1 MRNFDQKTGIDM
13 DVFEELLSSEYLPLL
28 FEEGA
33 GALLLKFMPFVLFFE
48 LPLAILVIIGVIKYT
63 VDRRYEGE
71 RRPYFPSV
79 SCIITCYSEGRDV
92 QKTIMSL
99 TEQIY
104 PGKIE
109 MLAMI
114 DGAAKNKLTYDS
126 ALEMSRYVSGFKN
139 RKLLVV
145 PKWQRGGRVSS
156 LNTGLNFAS
165 GEIVMAIDG
174 DTSFDNNMAERATRH
189 FEDPTVA
196 AVSGCLRV
204 RNADESLTASLQ
216 AIEYFISIQ
225 ASKTGLSSFNMVNNI
240 SGAFGVFRKSVLD
253 LVEGW
258 DAGTA
263 EDLDLTLRIKN
274 YFGRYKKKFRIIFDP
289 EAIGHTDA
297 PATFKGFLK
306 QRIRWDGDL
315 SYLYFR
321 KHKRSFKPKI
331 LGWPNFLMII
341 LTGLFSQIVMPFVI
355 FVYTVWLFIRYPI
368 EYASTLLFL
377 VYLFYFFL
385 LLVMYLIF
393 TACLSERPEEDLSR
407 LCFLPLMPL
416 FAFAARMNSL
426 VATVWEL
433 TASGHKDTS
442 MAPWWVTR
450 KNKF

>member
-1 MRNFDQKTGIDM
+1 M
-13 DVFEELLSSEYLPLL
+13 FEELLTSEYIPLL

-33 GALLLKFMPFVLFFE
+33 MTLLLKFMPFVLFFE
-48 LPLAILVIIGVIKYT
+48 LPLSILVIIGVIKYT
-63 VDRRYEGE
+63 LIRRNEEE
-71 RRPYFPSV
+71 RRPFFPPV

-92 QKTIMSL
+92 QKTIRSL

-126 ALEMSRYVSGFKN
+126 ALEMSGFVTGFEN
-139 RKLLVV
+139 RKLIVV

-165 GEIVMAIDG
+165 GEIIMALDG
-174 DTSFDNNMAERATRH
+174 DTSFDNNMVERATRH
-189 FEDPTVA
+189 FEDPSVS

-216 AIEYFISIQ
+216 AIEYFVSIQ

-263 EDLDLTLRIKN
+263 EDLDITLRIKN
-274 YFGRYKKKFRIIFDP
+274 YFGRYKKEFRILFDP

-321 KHKRSFKPKI
+321 KHRPSFNPKL

-341 LTGLFSQIVMPFVI
+341 LTGLFSQIVMSFLI
-355 FVYTVWLFIRYPI
+355 FAYTVWLFVRYPI
-368 EYASTLLFL
+368 EYSSALLL
-377 VYLFYFFL
+377 MVYLFYL
-385 LLVMYLIF
+385 LLLVVMYLIF
-393 TACLSERPEEDLSR
+393 VGCLSERPKEDLSR
-407 LCFLPLMPL
+407 LCFLPLMPI

-433 TASGHKDTS
+433 TASGHRDTS
-442 MAPWWVTR
+442 MAPWWVTQ

>member
-1 MRNFDQKTGIDM
+1 MEM
-13 DVFEELLSSEYLPLL
+13 FEELLTSEYIPLL

-33 GALLLKFMPFVLFFE
+33 MTLLLKFMPFVLFFE
-48 LPLAILVIIGVIKYT
+48 LPLSILVIIGVIKYT
-63 VDRRYEGE
+63 LIRRNEEE
-71 RRPYFPSV
+71 RRPFFPPV

-92 QKTIMSL
+92 QKTIRSL

-126 ALEMSRYVSGFKN
+126 ALEMSGFVTGFEN
-139 RKLLVV
+139 RKLIVV

-165 GEIVMAIDG
+165 GEIIMALDG
-174 DTSFDNNMAERATRH
+174 DTSFDNNMVERATRH
-189 FEDPTVA
+189 FEDPSVS

-216 AIEYFISIQ
+216 AIEYFVSIQ

-263 EDLDLTLRIKN
+263 EDLDITLRIKN
-274 YFGRYKKKFRIIFDP
+274 YFGRYKKEFRILFDP

-321 KHKRSFKPKI
+321 KHRPSFNQKL

-341 LTGLFSQIVMPFVI
+341 LTGLFSQIVMPFLI
-355 FVYTVWLFIRYPI
+355 FAYTVWLFVRYPI
-368 EYASTLLFL
+368 EYSSALLL
-377 VYLFYFFL
+377 MVYLFYL
-385 LLVMYLIF
+385 LLLVVMYLIF
-393 TACLSERPEEDLSR
+393 VGCLSERPKEDLSR
-407 LCFLPLMPL
+407 LCFLPLMPI

-433 TASGHKDTS
+433 TASGHRDTS
-442 MAPWWVTR
+442 MAPWWVTQ

>member
-1 MRNFDQKTGIDM
+1 M
-13 DVFEELLSSEYLPLL
+13 DVFGELVTVEYIPLF

-33 GALLLKFMPFVLFFE
+33 GTLLLKFMPFVLFFE
-48 LPLAILVIIGVIKYT
+48 LPLALLVMVGVMKYT
-63 VDRRYEGE
+63 IE
-71 RRPYFPSV
+71 RRSEPERSPFFPSV

-114 DGAAKNKLTYDS
+114 DGASVNKLTYDS
-126 ALEMSRYVSGFKN
+126 AMEMSGYVSDFRN
-139 RKLLVV
+139 RKLIVV
-145 PKWQRGGRVSS
+145 PKWLRGGRVSS
-156 LNTGLNFAS
+156 LNTGLKFAS
-165 GEIVMAIDG
+165 GEIVMALDG
-174 DTSFDNNMAERATRH
+174 DTSFDNNMVERVTRH
-189 FEDPTVA
+189 FEDPYVS

-216 AIEYFISIQ
+216 AIEYLISIQ
-225 ASKTGLSSFNMVNNI
+225 ASKTGLSAFNLVNNI
-240 SGAFGVFRKSVLD
+240 SGAFGVFRKSVMD

-263 EDLDLTLRIKN
+263 EDLDMTLRIKN
-274 YFGRYKKKFRIIFDP
+274 YFGRYKKKFRIVFDP
-289 EAIGHTDA
+289 EAIGHTDV
-297 PATFKGFLK
+297 PPTFKGFLK

-315 SYLYFR
+315 SYLYFK
-321 KHKRSFKPKI
+321 KHRLSFSPKL
-331 LGWPNFLMII
+331 LGWPNFLMVIF
-341 LTGLFSQIVMPFVI
+341 TGIFSQIVMPFVI
-355 FVYTVWLFIRYPI
+355 FAYTVWLFVVFPI
-368 EYASTLLFL
+368 EYSVGLLLL
-377 VYLFYFFL
+377 VYFFYLLL
-385 LLVMYLIF
+385 LLVMYLF
-393 TACLSERPEEDLSR
+393 FVACLSERPREDLSR

-426 VATVWEL
+426 VATVWEM

>member
-1 MRNFDQKTGIDM
+1 M
-13 DVFEELLSSEYLPLL
+13 FEELLTSEYIPLL

-33 GALLLKFMPFVLFFE
+33 MTLLLKFMPFVLFFE
-48 LPLAILVIIGVIKYT
+48 LPLSILVIIGVIKYT
-63 VDRRYEGE
+63 LIRRNEEE
-71 RRPYFPSV
+71 RRPFFPPV

-92 QKTIMSL
+92 QKTIRSL
-99 TEQIY
+99 TKQIY

-126 ALEMSRYVSGFKN
+126 ALEMSGFVTGFEN
-139 RKLLVV
+139 RKLIVV

-165 GEIVMAIDG
+165 GEIIMALDG
-174 DTSFDNNMAERATRH
+174 DTSFDNNMVERATRH
-189 FEDPTVA
+189 FEDPSVS

-216 AIEYFISIQ
+216 AIEYFVSIQ

-263 EDLDLTLRIKN
+263 EDLDITLRIKN
-274 YFGRYKKKFRIIFDP
+274 YFGRYKKEFRILFDP

-321 KHKRSFKPKI
+321 KHRPSFNQKL

-341 LTGLFSQIVMPFVI
+341 LTGLFSQIVMPFLI
-355 FVYTVWLFIRYPI
+355 FAYTVWLFVRYPI
-368 EYASTLLFL
+368 EYSSALLL
-377 VYLFYFFL
+377 MVYLFYL
-385 LLVMYLIF
+385 LLLVVMYLIF
-393 TACLSERPEEDLSR
+393 VGCLSERPKEDLSR
-407 LCFLPLMPL
+407 LCFLPLMPI

-433 TASGHKDTS
+433 TASGHRDTS
-442 MAPWWVTR
+442 MAPWWVTQ

>member
-1 MRNFDQKTGIDM
+1 M
-13 DVFEELLSSEYLPLL
+13 FEELLTSEYIPLL

-33 GALLLKFMPFVLFFE
+33 MTLLLKFMPFVLFFE
-48 LPLAILVIIGVIKYT
+48 LPLSILVIIGVIKYPLI
-63 VDRRYEGE
+63 RRNEEE
-71 RRPYFPSV
+71 RRPFFPPV

-92 QKTIMSL
+92 QKTIRSL

-126 ALEMSRYVSGFKN
+126 ALEMSGFVTGFEN
-139 RKLLVV
+139 RKLIVV

-165 GEIVMAIDG
+165 GEIIMALDG
-174 DTSFDNNMAERATRH
+174 DTSFDNNMVERATRH
-189 FEDPTVA
+189 FEDPSVS

-216 AIEYFISIQ
+216 AIEYFVSIQ

-263 EDLDLTLRIKN
+263 EDLDITLRIKN
-274 YFGRYKKKFRIIFDP
+274 YFGRYKKEFRILFDP

-321 KHKRSFKPKI
+321 KHRPSFNPKL

-341 LTGLFSQIVMPFVI
+341 LTGLFSQIVMPFLI
-355 FVYTVWLFIRYPI
+355 FAYTVWLFVRYPI
-368 EYASTLLFL
+368 EYSSALLL
-377 VYLFYFFL
+377 MVYLFYL
-385 LLVMYLIF
+385 LLLVVMYLIF
-393 TACLSERPEEDLSR
+393 VGCLSERPKEDLSR
-407 LCFLPLMPL
+407 LCFLPLMPI

-433 TASGHKDTS
+433 TASGHRDTS
-442 MAPWWVTR
+442 MAPWWVTQ

>member
-1 MRNFDQKTGIDM
+1 M
-13 DVFEELLSSEYLPLL
+13 DAFGGLVTAEYLPLL
-28 FEEGA
+28 FAEGA
-33 GALLLKFMPFVLFFE
+33 GSLLLKFMPFVLFFE
-48 LPLAILVIIGVIKYT
+48 LPLSLLVVVGVITYT
-63 VDRRYEGE
+63 LERRSEGE
-71 RRPYFPSV
+71 RDSFFPPV

-114 DGAAKNKLTYDS
+114 DGASKNKLTYDS
-126 ALEMSRYVSGFKN
+126 AMEMSEYVSGFRN
-139 RKLLVV
+139 RKLVVV

-165 GEIVMAIDG
+165 GEIVMALDG
-174 DTSFDNNMAERATRH
+174 DTSFDNNMVERVTRH
-189 FEDPTVA
+189 FEDPA
-196 AVSGCLRV
+196 ISAVSGCLRV

-216 AIEYFISIQ
+216 AIEYFVSIQ
-225 ASKTGLSSFNMVNNI
+225 ASKTGLSAFNMVNNI

-253 LVEGW
+253 LVEGC

-263 EDLDLTLRIKN
+263 EDLDITLRIKN
-274 YFGRYKKKFRIIFDP
+274 YFGRYKKKFRIVFDP

-297 PATFKGFLK
+297 PSTFKGFLK

-321 KHKRSFKPKI
+321 KHRLSFKPK
-331 LGWPNFLMII
+331 LFGWPNFLMII
-341 LTGLFSQIVMPFVI
+341 FTGLFSQIVMPFVI
-355 FVYTVWLFIRYPI
+355 FAYTVWLFIVYPI
-368 EYASTLLFL
+368 EYSAGLLLF
-377 VYLFYFFL
+377 VYLFYLLL

-393 TACLSERPEEDLSR
+393 VACLSERPKEDLSR

-433 TASGHKDTS
+433 TASGHRDTS
-442 MAPWWVTR
+442 MAPWWVT
-450 KNKF
+450 KKSKF

>member
-1 MRNFDQKTGIDM
+1 M
-13 DVFEELLSSEYLPLL
+13 FEELLTSEYIPLL

-33 GALLLKFMPFVLFFE
+33 MTLLLKFMPFVLFFE
-48 LPLAILVIIGVIKYT
+48 LPLSILVIIGVIKYT
-63 VDRRYEGE
+63 LIRRNEEE
-71 RRPYFPSV
+71 RRPFFPPV

-92 QKTIMSL
+92 QKTIRSL

-126 ALEMSRYVSGFKN
+126 ALEMSGFVTGFEN
-139 RKLLVV
+139 RKLIVV

-165 GEIVMAIDG
+165 GEIIMALDG
-174 DTSFDNNMAERATRH
+174 DTSFDNNMVERATRH
-189 FEDPTVA
+189 FEDPSVS

-216 AIEYFISIQ
+216 AIEYFVSIQ

-263 EDLDLTLRIKN
+263 EDLDITLRIKN
-274 YFGRYKKKFRIIFDP
+274 YFGRYKKEFRILFDP

-321 KHKRSFKPKI
+321 KHRPSFNPKL

-341 LTGLFSQIVMPFVI
+341 LTGLFSQIVMPFLI
-355 FVYTVWLFIRYPI
+355 FAYTVWLFVRYPI
-368 EYASTLLFL
+368 EYSSALLL
-377 VYLFYFFL
+377 MVYLFYL
-385 LLVMYLIF
+385 LLLVVMYLIF
-393 TACLSERPEEDLSR
+393 VGCLSERPKEDLSR
-407 LCFLPLMPL
+407 LCFLPLMPI

-433 TASGHKDTS
+433 TASSHRDTS
-442 MAPWWVTR
+442 MAPWWVTQ

>member
-1 MRNFDQKTGIDM
+1 M
-13 DVFEELLSSEYLPLL
+13 FEELLTSEYIPLL

-33 GALLLKFMPFVLFFE
+33 MTLLLKFMPFVLFFE
-48 LPLAILVIIGVIKYT
+48 LPLSILVIIGVIKYT
-63 VDRRYEGE
+63 LIRRNEEE
-71 RRPYFPSV
+71 RRPFFPPV

-92 QKTIMSL
+92 QKTIRSL

-126 ALEMSRYVSGFKN
+126 ALEMSGFVTGFEN
-139 RKLLVV
+139 RKLIVV

-165 GEIVMAIDG
+165 GEIIMALDG
-174 DTSFDNNMAERATRH
+174 DTSFDNNMVERATRH
-189 FEDPTVA
+189 FEAPSVS

-216 AIEYFISIQ
+216 AIEYFVSIQ

-263 EDLDLTLRIKN
+263 EDLDITLRIKN
-274 YFGRYKKKFRIIFDP
+274 YFGRYKKEFRILFDP

-321 KHKRSFKPKI
+321 KHRPSFNPKL

-341 LTGLFSQIVMPFVI
+341 LTGLFSQIVMPFLI
-355 FVYTVWLFIRYPI
+355 FAYTVWLFVRYPI
-368 EYASTLLFL
+368 EYSSALLL
-377 VYLFYFFL
+377 MVYLFYL
-385 LLVMYLIF
+385 LLLVVMYLIF
-393 TACLSERPEEDLSR
+393 VGCLSERPKEDLSR
-407 LCFLPLMPL
+407 LCFLPLMPI

-433 TASGHKDTS
+433 TASGHRDTS
-442 MAPWWVTR
+442 MAPWWVTQ

>member
-1 MRNFDQKTGIDM
+1 M
-13 DVFEELLSSEYLPLL
+13 FEELLTSEYIPLL

-33 GALLLKFMPFVLFFE
+33 MTLLLKFMPFVLFFE
-48 LPLAILVIIGVIKYT
+48 LPLSILVIIGVIKYT
-63 VDRRYEGE
+63 LIRRNEEE
-71 RRPYFPSV
+71 RRPFFPPV

-92 QKTIMSL
+92 QKTIRSL

-126 ALEMSRYVSGFKN
+126 ALEMSGFVTGFEN
-139 RKLLVV
+139 RKLIVV

-165 GEIVMAIDG
+165 EEIIMALDG
-174 DTSFDNNMAERATRH
+174 DTSFDNNMVERATRH
-189 FEDPTVA
+189 FEDPSVS

-216 AIEYFISIQ
+216 AIEYFVSIQ

-263 EDLDLTLRIKN
+263 EDLDITLRIKN
-274 YFGRYKKKFRIIFDP
+274 YFGRYKKEFRILFDP

-321 KHKRSFKPKI
+321 KHRPSFNQKL

-341 LTGLFSQIVMPFVI
+341 LTGLFSQIVMPFLI
-355 FVYTVWLFIRYPI
+355 FAYTVWLFVRYPI
-368 EYASTLLFL
+368 EYSSALLL
-377 VYLFYFFL
+377 MVYLFYL
-385 LLVMYLIF
+385 LLLVVMYLIF
-393 TACLSERPEEDLSR
+393 VGCLSERPKEDLSR
-407 LCFLPLMPL
+407 LCFLPLMPI

-433 TASGHKDTS
+433 TASGHRDTS
-442 MAPWWVTR
+442 MAPWWVTQ

>member
-1 MRNFDQKTGIDM
+1 MEVFSEFVTTGY
-13 DVFEELLSSEYLPLL
+13 VPLF
-28 FEEGA
+28 FEEGGA
-33 GALLLKFMPFVLFFE
+33 ALLLKFMPFVLFFE
-48 LPLAILVIIGVIKYT
+48 LPLSVLVVIGVIKYAIE
-63 VDRRYEGE
+63 RKLEGE
-71 RRPYFPSV
+71 RSLFFPSV

-126 ALEMSRYVSGFKN
+126 AIQMGEYVSGFKN
-139 RKLLVV
+139 RKLIVV

-156 LNTGLNFAS
+156 LNAGLNFAS
-165 GEIVMAIDG
+165 GEIVMALDG
-174 DTSFDNNMAERATRH
+174 DTSFDNNMVERATRH
-189 FEDPTVA
+189 FEDPA
-196 AVSGCLRV
+196 ISAVSGCLRV

-216 AIEYFISIQ
+216 AIEYFVSIQ

-240 SGAFGVFRKSVLD
+240 SGAFGVFRKSVLE
-253 LVEGW
+253 LIEGW

-263 EDLDLTLRIKN
+263 EDLDITLRIKN
-274 YFGRYKKKFRIIFDP
+274 YFGRYKKQFRIVFDP
-289 EAIGHTDA
+289 EAIGHTDV
-297 PATFKGFLK
+297 PPTFKGFLK

-321 KHKRSFKPKI
+321 KHRFSFKPKL
-331 LGWPNFLMII
+331 LGWPNFMMII
-341 LTGLFSQIVMPFVI
+341 ATGLFSQIVMPFVI
-355 FVYTVWLFIRYPI
+355 FAYTVWLFVVYPI
-368 EYASTLLFL
+368 AYSAGLLML
-377 VYLFYFFL
+377 VYLFYLAML
-385 LLVMYLIF
+385 LIMYLIF
-393 TACLSERPEEDLSR
+393 VALLSERPKEDLSR

-416 FAFAARMNSL
+416 FAFASRMNSL

-433 TASGHKDTS
+433 TASGHRDTY
-442 MAPWWVTR
+442 MAPWWVTK

>member
-1 MRNFDQKTGIDM
+1 M
-13 DVFEELLSSEYLPLL
+13 DVFGELVTAEYLPLL

-33 GALLLKFMPFVLFFE
+33 GSLLLKFMPFVLFFE
-48 LPLAILVIIGVIKYT
+48 LPLSLFVMVGVIKYALE
-63 VDRRYEGE
+63 RRLEGE
-71 RRPYFPSV
+71 RNSFFPSV

-92 QKTIMSL
+92 QQTIMSL

-114 DGAAKNKLTYDS
+114 DGASKNKLTYDS
-126 ALEMSRYVSGFKN
+126 AIEMSDYVSGFSN
-139 RKLLVV
+139 RKLVVV

-165 GEIVMAIDG
+165 GEIVMALDG
-174 DTSFDNNMAERATRH
+174 DTSFDNNMVERVTRH
-189 FEDPTVA
+189 FEDPA
-196 AVSGCLRV
+196 ISAVSGCLRV

-216 AIEYFISIQ
+216 AIEYFVSIQ
-225 ASKTGLSSFNMVNNI
+225 ASKTGLSAFNMVNNI

-253 LVEGW
+253 LVGGW

-263 EDLDLTLRIKN
+263 EDLDITLRIKN
-274 YFGRYKKKFRIIFDP
+274 YFGRYKNKFRIVFDP

-297 PATFKGFLK
+297 PTTFKGFLK

-321 KHKRSFKPKI
+321 KHRLSFKPKL
-331 LGWPNFLMII
+331 LGWPNFLMIVF
-341 LTGLFSQIVMPFVI
+341 TGLFSQIVMPFVI
-355 FVYTVWLFIRYPI
+355 FAYTVWLFVAWPI
-368 EYASTLLFL
+368 EYAAGLLLL
-377 VYLFYFFL
+377 VYLFYLLL

-393 TACLSERPEEDLSR
+393 VACLSERPEEDMSR
-407 LCFLPLMPL
+407 LCFLPLIPL
-416 FAFAARMNSL
+416 FAFVSRMNSL
-426 VATVWEL
+426 VATIWEL

-442 MAPWWVTR
+442 MAPWWVT
-450 KNKF
+450 KKSKF

>member
-1 MRNFDQKTGIDM
+1 M
-13 DVFEELLSSEYLPLL
+13 FEELLTSEYIPLL

-33 GALLLKFMPFVLFFE
+33 MTLLLKFMPFVLFFE
-48 LPLAILVIIGVIKYT
+48 LPLSILVIIGVIKYT
-63 VDRRYEGE
+63 LIRRNEEE
-71 RRPYFPSV
+71 RRPFFPPV

-92 QKTIMSL
+92 QKTIRSL

-126 ALEMSRYVSGFKN
+126 ALEMSGFVTGFEN
-139 RKLLVV
+139 RKLIVV

-165 GEIVMAIDG
+165 GEIIMALDG
-174 DTSFDNNMAERATRH
+174 DTSFDNNMVERATRH
-189 FEDPTVA
+189 FEDPSVS

-216 AIEYFISIQ
+216 AIEYFVSIQ

-263 EDLDLTLRIKN
+263 EDLDITLRIKN
-274 YFGRYKKKFRIIFDP
+274 YFGRYKKEFRILFDP

-321 KHKRSFKPKI
+321 KHRPSFNQKL

-341 LTGLFSQIVMPFVI
+341 LTGLFSQIVMPFLI
-355 FVYTVWLFIRYPI
+355 FAYTVWLFVRYPI
-368 EYASTLLFL
+368 EYSSALLL
-377 VYLFYFFL
+377 MVYLFYL
-385 LLVMYLIF
+385 LLLVVMYLIF
-393 TACLSERPEEDLSR
+393 VGCLSERPKEDLSR
-407 LCFLPLMPL
+407 LCFLPLMPI

-433 TASGHKDTS
+433 TASGHRDTS
-442 MAPWWVTR
+442 MAPWWVTQ

>member
-1 MRNFDQKTGIDM
+1 M
-13 DVFEELLSSEYLPLL
+13 FEELLTSEYIPLL

-33 GALLLKFMPFVLFFE
+33 MTLLLKFMPFVLFFE
-48 LPLAILVIIGVIKYT
+48 LPLSILVIIGVIKYT
-63 VDRRYEGE
+63 LIRRNEEE
-71 RRPYFPSV
+71 RRPFFPPV

-92 QKTIMSL
+92 QKTIRSL

-126 ALEMSRYVSGFKN
+126 ALEMSGFVTGFEN
-139 RKLLVV
+139 RKLIVV

-165 GEIVMAIDG
+165 GEIIMALDG
-174 DTSFDNNMAERATRH
+174 DTSFDNNMVERATRH
-189 FEDPTVA
+189 FEDPSVS

-216 AIEYFISIQ
+216 AIEYFVSIQ

-263 EDLDLTLRIKN
+263 EDLDITLRIKN
-274 YFGRYKKKFRIIFDP
+274 YFGRYKKEFRILFDP

-321 KHKRSFKPKI
+321 KHRPSFNPKL
-331 LGWPNFLMII
+331 LGWLNFLMII
-341 LTGLFSQIVMPFVI
+341 LTGLFSQIVMPFLI
-355 FVYTVWLFIRYPI
+355 FAYTVWLFVRYPI
-368 EYASTLLFL
+368 EYSSALLL
-377 VYLFYFFL
+377 MVYLFYL
-385 LLVMYLIF
+385 LLLVVMYLIF
-393 TACLSERPEEDLSR
+393 VGCLSERPKEDLSR
-407 LCFLPLMPL
+407 LCFLPLMPI

-433 TASGHKDTS
+433 TASGHRDTS
-442 MAPWWVTR
+442 MAPWWVTQ

>member
-1 MRNFDQKTGIDM
+1 M
-13 DVFEELLSSEYLPLL
+13 DAFGGLVTAEYLPLL
-28 FEEGA
+28 FAEGA
-33 GALLLKFMPFVLFFE
+33 GSLLLKFMPFVLFFE
-48 LPLAILVIIGVIKYT
+48 LPLSLLVVVGVITYT
-63 VDRRYEGE
+63 LERRSEGE
-71 RRPYFPSV
+71 RDSFFPPV

-114 DGAAKNKLTYDS
+114 DGASKNKLTYDS
-126 ALEMSRYVSGFKN
+126 AMEMSEYVSGFRN
-139 RKLLVV
+139 RKLVVV

-165 GEIVMAIDG
+165 GEIVMALDG
-174 DTSFDNNMAERATRH
+174 DTSFDNNMVERVTRH
-189 FEDPTVA
+189 FEDPA
-196 AVSGCLRV
+196 ISAVSGCLRV

-216 AIEYFISIQ
+216 AIEYFVSIQ
-225 ASKTGLSSFNMVNNI
+225 ASKTGLSAFNMVNNI

-263 EDLDLTLRIKN
+263 EDLDITLRIKN
-274 YFGRYKKKFRIIFDP
+274 YFGRYKKKFRIVFDP

-297 PATFKGFLK
+297 PSTFKGFLK

-321 KHKRSFKPKI
+321 KHRLSFKPK
-331 LGWPNFLMII
+331 LFGWPNFLMII
-341 LTGLFSQIVMPFVI
+341 FTGLFSQIVMPFVI
-355 FVYTVWLFIRYPI
+355 FAYTVWLFIVYPI
-368 EYASTLLFL
+368 EYSAGLLLF
-377 VYLFYFFL
+377 VYLFYLLL

-393 TACLSERPEEDLSR
+393 VACLSERPKEDLSR

-433 TASGHKDTS
+433 TASGHRDTS
-442 MAPWWVTR
+442 MAPWWVT
-450 KNKF
+450 KKSKF

>member
-1 MRNFDQKTGIDM
+1 MGVLKWFLN
-13 DVFEELLSSEYLPLL
+13 SEYLLL
-28 FEEGA
+28 FFEEGPA
-33 GALLLKFMPFVLFFE
+33 VLLLKFMPFVLFFE
-48 LPLAILVIIGVIKYT
+48 LPLSILIMVGVFKYT
-63 VDRRYEGE
+63 LDRKCEGE

-126 ALEMSRYVSGFKN
+126 AHEMFEYVSGFEN
-139 RKLLVV
+139 RKLLVL

-156 LNTGLNFAS
+156 LNTGLNFAT
-165 GEIVMAIDG
+165 GEIIMALDG
-174 DTSFDNNMAERATRH
+174 DTSFDNNMIERVSRH
-189 FEDPTVA
+189 FEDPSVS

-216 AIEYFISIQ
+216 AIEYFVSIQ
-225 ASKTGLSSFNMVNNI
+225 ASKTGLSSFNLVNNI
-240 SGAFGVFRKSVLD
+240 SGAFGVFRKSILE
-253 LVEGW
+253 LVGGW

-263 EDLDLTLRIKN
+263 EDLDITIRIKN
-274 YFGRYKKKFRIIFDP
+274 YFGREKKKFRIIFDP
-289 EAIGHTDA
+289 EAMGHTDA
-297 PATFKGFLK
+297 PATFMGFLK

-321 KHKRSFKPKI
+321 KHLKSFSPRI
-331 LGWPNFLMII
+331 LGWPNFLMMIF
-341 LTGLFSQIVMPFVI
+341 TGLFSQIVMPFVI
-355 FVYTVWLFIRYPI
+355 FIYMIWLFVRYPI
-368 EYASTLLFL
+368 GYSFAILFI
-377 VYLFYFFL
+377 VYLLYFFL
-385 LLVMYLIF
+385 LVVMYLF
-393 TACLSERPEEDLSR
+393 FVASLSERPKEDLSR
-407 LCFLPLMPL
+407 LCFLPIMP
-416 FAFAARMNSL
+416 FFSFAARMNSL
-426 VATVWEL
+426 VATVWEMI
-433 TASGHKDTS
+433 AQGHRDTS

>member
-1 MRNFDQKTGIDM
+1 M
-13 DVFEELLSSEYLPLL
+13 DAFGGLVTAEYLPLL
-28 FEEGA
+28 FAEGA
-33 GALLLKFMPFVLFFE
+33 GSLLLKFMPFVLFFE
-48 LPLAILVIIGVIKYT
+48 LPLSLLVVVGVIKYT
-63 VDRRYEGE
+63 LERRYEGE
-71 RRPYFPSV
+71 RDSFFPPV

-114 DGAAKNKLTYDS
+114 DGASKNKLTYDS
-126 ALEMSRYVSGFKN
+126 AMEMSEYVSGFRN
-139 RKLLVV
+139 RKLVVV

-165 GEIVMAIDG
+165 GEIVMALDG
-174 DTSFDNNMAERATRH
+174 DTSFDNNMVERVTRH
-189 FEDPTVA
+189 FEDPA
-196 AVSGCLRV
+196 ISAVSGCLRV

-216 AIEYFISIQ
+216 AIEYFVSIQ
-225 ASKTGLSSFNMVNNI
+225 ASKTGLSAFNMVNNI

-263 EDLDLTLRIKN
+263 EDLDITLRIKN
-274 YFGRYKKKFRIIFDP
+274 YFGRYKKKFRIVFDP

-297 PATFKGFLK
+297 PSTFKGFLK

-321 KHKRSFKPKI
+321 KHRLSFKPKL

-341 LTGLFSQIVMPFVI
+341 FTGLFSQIVMPFVI
-355 FVYTVWLFIRYPI
+355 FAYTVWLFIVYPI
-368 EYASTLLFL
+368 EYSAGLLLF
-377 VYLFYFFL
+377 VYLFYLLL
-385 LLVMYLIF
+385 LLVMYLF
-393 TACLSERPEEDLSR
+393 FVACLSERPREDLSR

-426 VATVWEL
+426 VATVWEM

>member
-1 MRNFDQKTGIDM
+1 M
-13 DVFEELLSSEYLPLL
+13 FEELLTSEYIPLL

-33 GALLLKFMPFVLFFE
+33 MTLLLKYMPFVLFFE
-48 LPLAILVIIGVIKYT
+48 LPLSILVIIGVIKYT
-63 VDRRYEGE
+63 LIRRNEE
-71 RRPYFPSV
+71 KRRPFFPPV

-92 QKTIMSL
+92 QKTIRSL

-126 ALEMSRYVSGFKN
+126 ALEMSGFVTGFEN
-139 RKLLVV
+139 RKLIVV

-165 GEIVMAIDG
+165 GEIIMALDG
-174 DTSFDNNMAERATRH
+174 DTSFDNNMVERATRH
-189 FEDPTVA
+189 FEDPSVS

-216 AIEYFISIQ
+216 AIEYFVSIQ

-263 EDLDLTLRIKN
+263 EDLDITLRIKN
-274 YFGRYKKKFRIIFDP
+274 YFGRYKKEFRILFDP

-321 KHKRSFKPKI
+321 KHRPSFNQKL

-341 LTGLFSQIVMPFVI
+341 LTGLFSQIVMPFLI
-355 FVYTVWLFIRYPI
+355 FAYTVWLFVRYPI
-368 EYASTLLFL
+368 EYSSALLL
-377 VYLFYFFL
+377 MVYLFYL
-385 LLVMYLIF
+385 LLLVVMYLIF
-393 TACLSERPEEDLSR
+393 VGCLSERPKEDLSR
-407 LCFLPLMPL
+407 LCFLPLMPI

-433 TASGHKDTS
+433 TASGHRDTS
-442 MAPWWVTR
+442 MAPWWVTQ

>member
-1 MRNFDQKTGIDM
+1 M
-13 DVFEELLSSEYLPLL
+13 DAFGGLVTAEYLPLL
-28 FEEGA
+28 FAEGA
-33 GALLLKFMPFVLFFE
+33 GSLLLKFMPFVLFFE
-48 LPLAILVIIGVIKYT
+48 LPLSLLVVVGVIKYT
-63 VDRRYEGE
+63 LERRYEGE
-71 RRPYFPSV
+71 RDPFFPPV

-114 DGAAKNKLTYDS
+114 DGASKNKLTYDS
-126 ALEMSRYVSGFKN
+126 AMEMSEYVSGFRN
-139 RKLLVV
+139 RKLVVV

-165 GEIVMAIDG
+165 GEIVMALDG
-174 DTSFDNNMAERATRH
+174 DTSFDNNMVERVTRH
-189 FEDPTVA
+189 FEDPA
-196 AVSGCLRV
+196 ISAVSGCLRV

-216 AIEYFISIQ
+216 AIEYFVSIQ
-225 ASKTGLSSFNMVNNI
+225 ASKTGLSAFNMVNNI
-240 SGAFGVFRKSVLD
+240 SGAFGVFRKNVLD

-263 EDLDLTLRIKN
+263 EDLDITLRIKN
-274 YFGRYKKKFRIIFDP
+274 YFGRYKKKFRIVFDP

-297 PATFKGFLK
+297 PSTFKGFLK

-321 KHKRSFKPKI
+321 KHRLSFKPKL

-341 LTGLFSQIVMPFVI
+341 FTGLFSQIVMPFVI
-355 FVYTVWLFIRYPI
+355 FAYTVWLFIVYPI
-368 EYASTLLFL
+368 EYSAGLLLF
-377 VYLFYFFL
+377 VYLFYLLL

-393 TACLSERPEEDLSR
+393 VACLSERPKEDLSR

-433 TASGHKDTS
+433 TVSGHRDTS
-442 MAPWWVTR
+442 MAPWWVT
-450 KNKF
+450 KKSKF